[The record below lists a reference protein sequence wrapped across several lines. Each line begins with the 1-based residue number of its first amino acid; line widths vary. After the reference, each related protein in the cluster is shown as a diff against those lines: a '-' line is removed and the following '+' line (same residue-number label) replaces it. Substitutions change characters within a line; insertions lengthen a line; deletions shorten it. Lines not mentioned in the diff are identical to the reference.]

1 MLHINTSA
9 QNAVLQLAKMKH
21 GNMVALTDHR
31 HGNIAASR
39 LFVAIPLPETL
50 KSRLAGLNVDFPDLK
65 WAAPETRHITLRFIG
80 YTPVERVEAVRRA
93 LRSVKGE
100 AFTLTAVGL
109 GIFQH
114 RDNSVL
120 WAGIQEEPALPALK
134 LMVDNALRSGAGLD
148 LKDEPFS
155 PHLTLSRV
163 KRMTPVSR
171 RNPALRKLRDI
182 VQSRAAE
189 RFGEIP
195 VTGFT
200 LFRSLLRPTGAIHE
214 AVETYPLEAS
224 SQ

>member
-1 MLHINTSA
+1 MKTHDALNGHENPAGVNT
-9 QNAVLQLAKMKH
+9 
-21 GNMVALTDHR
+21 
-31 HGNIAASR
+31 SR
-39 LFVAIPLPETL
+39 LFVAITLPDAL
-50 KSRLAGLNVDFPDLK
+50 KARLAQLHAAFPDLK
-65 WAAPETRHITLRFIG
+65 LTTPETMHLTLRFIG
-80 YTPVERVEAVRRA
+80 RTPVERVETVRSA
-93 LRSVKGE
+93 LRSVKAE

-109 GIFQH
+109 GIFQR
-114 RDNSVL
+114 RDNGVL
-120 WAGIQEEPALPALK
+120 WAGIQDEPALPALK

-155 PHLTLSRV
+155 PHLTLSRM

-200 LFRSLLRPTGAIHE
+200 LFRSLLCPTGANHE